1 MGRLWNRKANIIFAL
16 RGEQGVKHSDLRIE
30 FDIQKTSEVNTNPG
44 SIKVYNLSKTSRAF
58 LQQENVV
65 VFLEIGYEEGVD
77 LLYSGDII
85 KSSSE
90 KIQNNIVTTI
100 DAKDGSFAL
109 ENANLD
115 KSYKAGTNLKD
126 VARDVV
132 QAMKEAGGIVV
143 SSLGDLQDETLQN
156 GMSVTGAA
164 RDTLKKLTDKQG
176 LEYSIQDNELQILR
190 EGNSTT
196 DEAILLTPRTGLI
209 GKPIEREKGIEF
221 KALIQTTK
229 MRPGRK
235 IKIVSSE
242 INGVYVMRKAH
253 YRGDTHGEDWSVSG
267 EAIIVS

>member
-16 RGEQGVKHSDLRIE
+16 RGEQGAKHTDLRIE
-30 FDIQKTSEVNTNPG
+30 FDIQKSSEVNTNPG

-65 VFLEIGYEEGVD
+65 VILEVGYEDGFD
-77 LLYSGDII
+77 QLYSGDVI

-90 KIQNNIVTTI
+90 KIQNDIVTTI
-100 DAKDGSFAL
+100 EAKDGSFAL

-126 VARDVV
+126 VARDAV
-132 QAMKEAGGIVV
+132 QAMKDAGGIIV

-156 GMSVTGAA
+156 GMSVTGSA
-164 RDTLKKLTDKQG
+164 RGTLKKLTDKQG
-176 LEYSIQDNELQILR
+176 LEYSIQDNELQILK

-196 DEAILLTPRTGLI
+196 DEAILLTPETGLI

-235 IKIVSSE
+235 VKIVSSE
-242 INGVYVMRKAH
+242 INGVYVIRKAH
-253 YRGDTHGEDWSVSG
+253 YKGDTHGEDWSVLG
-267 EAIIVS
+267 EAISGN